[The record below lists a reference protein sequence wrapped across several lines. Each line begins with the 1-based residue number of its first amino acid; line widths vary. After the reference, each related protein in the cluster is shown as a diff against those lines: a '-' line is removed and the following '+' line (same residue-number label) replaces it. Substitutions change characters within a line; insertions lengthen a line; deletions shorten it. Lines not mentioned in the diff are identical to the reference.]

1 MARIYDLCSRRSRNN
16 SHWRTSSGRGRKRNT
31 RSWRPFQV
39 LKDGFGLIA
48 LALVAGWAAAHY
60 SVVPTDRI
68 SGLFS
73 APRSESQ
80 PHIARYFPI
89 CGSGKRVNCI
99 VDGDTLYVN
108 GEKIRVTGF
117 NTPELFSPECAY
129 EKKLARRAQRRF
141 QQLVNSGPFDLRRT
155 SLRDEDVYGRKLRSL
170 YRDGKPIGD
179 QLIAEGLAHR
189 WRGFKES
196 WCS

>member
-1 MARIYDLCSRRSRNN
+1 MARYFDLSSRSGRSGSARRAAPGHASRRKRW
-16 SHWRTSSGRGRKRNT
+16 HRSSL
-31 RSWRPFQV
+31 QA
-39 LKDGFGLIA
+39 LKDGFGLIT

-60 SVVPTDRI
+60 SIIPTDTI
-68 SGLFS
+68 SGLFGTPQS
-73 APRSESQ
+73 QNQ
-80 PHIARYFPI
+80 PHIMRYFPI

-155 SLRDEDVYGRKLRSL
+155 SMRDEDVYGRKLRSL

-189 WRGFKES
+189 WRGFRES